1 MNWSC
6 RKCNAPASAHVI
18 FPNGSTY
25 CKHCKETVWADRT
38 REIVEVP
45 DDSSDDDEIMGVTME
60 DKDEQEVDRREIT
73 KQEIVE
79 LLSSDDD
86 ESMEEVEEA
95 NTPKV
100 SNMND
105 DKEQAAET
113 ALCWEEQGQ
122 EDQEDHHDE
131 NGADDRGNAPTPSQ
145 KRGTQY
151 TNKIKNK
158 TTPKKRV
165 KKKIA
170 CITPLQFRFMPMWGY
185 YCISCTC
192 RNAREDK
199 FKRHL
204 REEHGLYGDSCNQIM
219 DKLEKDMVL
228 LAEIQLIDVEFAK
241 IEPSRSSW
249 HCICCV
255 CCRVFQQHRPQLEQN
270 TGPQKHRHVW

>member
-18 FPNGSTY
+18 FPNGSTL
-25 CKHCKETVWADRT
+25 CRHCKKIEWADRT

-45 DDSSDDDEIMGVTME
+45 DDSSSDDDEIMGVAME

-86 ESMEEVEEA
+86 ENMEEVEEA

-113 ALCWEEQGQ
+113 ALWEQQGQ

-131 NGADDRGNAPTPSQ
+131 DGANDRGNAPTPSQ

-158 TTPKKRV
+158 TDRS
-165 KKKIA
+165 
-170 CITPLQFRFMPMWGY
+170 RDN
-185 YCISCTC
+185 S
-192 RNAREDK
+192 RR
-199 FKRHL
+199 
-204 REEHGLYGDSCNQIM
+204 CN
-219 DKLEKDMVL
+219 
-228 LAEIQLIDVEFAK
+228 
-241 IEPSRSSW
+241 
-249 HCICCV
+249 
-255 CCRVFQQHRPQLEQN
+255 
-270 TGPQKHRHVW
+270 